1 VQDLPSD
8 WGCPTCGAAKATFQ
22 VQEQEIAG
30 FAVNQQYGLGTN
42 TMTAGQKSILIY
54 GSLAVFFALFLAGYF
69 LD

>member
-54 GSLAVFFALFLAGYF
+54 GSLGLFFALFLAGYF